1 MESKILPAILN
12 TARSAGS
19 NCNILK
25 GLSFAH
31 SSKLWSNS
39 IVNGFP
45 DHQLLVEH
53 CKNKNN
59 HHYLTLLSICSKNK
73 AHMQPKVFI
82 FKNKVFFSLCDYEL
96 QKKTINFLHQTII
109 IN

>member
-1 MESKILPAILN
+1 MKILPAILN

-39 IVNGFP
+39 IVKFP

-53 CKNKNN
+53 CKNKK
-59 HHYLTLLSICSKNK
+59 YKTKI
-73 AHMQPKVFI
+73 
-82 FKNKVFFSLCDYEL
+82 DEL
-96 QKKTINFLHQTII
+96 II
-109 IN
+109 ILIYCQKQSTYNL